1 MPYDVTIE
9 TTKGPI
15 KTQIN
20 ELKELEK
27 LLIKYYDIYTSV
39 DAKEVKDD
47 EVKGKKR

>member
-15 KTQIN
+15 KKQIDD
-20 ELKELEK
+20 LKELEA

-39 DAKEVKDD
+39 NTKQITED
-47 EVKGKKR
+47 EPKGKKR

>member
-15 KTQIN
+15 KTQIDD
-20 ELKELEK
+20 LKELEA

-39 DAKEVKDD
+39 NTKQIIEDKP
-47 EVKGKKR
+47 KGKKR